1 MPLTIGGLLFTQ
13 QRSSSVERLCRR
25 SLRGVFVAVIHAPG
39 KVSMIRDALIWCLF
53 AVAAIAVVA
62 AVVLAA
68 RNRALGAKKRLA
80 EAELRRKLQAA
91 ESELHLCQ
99 IDLHKFQAEQDG
111 TLREAEEAIE
121 ENTQAVLKGAASFLQ
136 SLAAEQTTL
145 LDAIQRKFGGHA
157 VLSELLDVNHANA
170 QMARKAQGIA
180 VMCGAPLG
188 RRNKPASV
196 YDVVRSAQGQI
207 RNFHRVTIMQQTGL
221 ALKAS
226 AVAPVALAV
235 AELLDNA
242 ASFSQRDAPIE
253 VTFQRVQNNLCI
265 VIDDAGVSMSDE
277 DRQRA
282 TALLSGDLTLR
293 LSQLGTQPK
302 FGFPVIGLI
311 ARQYGFRVDVTGVS
325 RYGGVRAVVL
335 LPEELWT
342 MEETPVAKEAPVSNI
357 LRTEG
362 RPQSG
367 ATRTVHGLPKRGAR
381 QAPVARV
388 PDPEA
393 TPPASQPAEE
403 TGRASGRILGAFQRG
418 TLSGRAPDSTSLEGS
433 ESE

>member
-1 MPLTIGGLLFTQ
+1 
-13 QRSSSVERLCRR
+13 
-25 SLRGVFVAVIHAPG
+25 
-39 KVSMIRDALIWCLF
+39 MIRDALVWCLV
-53 AVAAIAVVA
+53 AVAATAVVA
-62 AVVLAA
+62 VVALAA
-68 RNRALGAKKRLA
+68 RNRALGAKKQQT
-80 EAELRRKLQAA
+80 EAELRGQLHISDSQLHVSRAELQRFR
-91 ESELHLCQ
+91 S
-99 IDLHKFQAEQDG
+99 EQDR
-111 TLREAEEAIE
+111 TLREAKEAAE
-121 ENTQAVLKGAASFLQ
+121 ENTKAVLKGAASFLQ

-145 LDAIQRKFGGHA
+145 LDGIQRKYGGHA
-157 VLSELLDVNHANA
+157 VLSDLLEVNHANA

-188 RRNKPASV
+188 RRNRPASV

-207 RNFHRVTIMQQTGL
+207 RNFHRVAIMQQTGL

-242 ASFSQRDAPIE
+242 ASFSQQDAPIE

-265 VIDDAGVSMSDE
+265 VIDDAGVSMNDE

-282 TALLSGDLTLR
+282 TELLSGDVVSR
-293 LSQLGTQPK
+293 LSQLGNQPK

-342 MEETPVAKEAPVSNI
+342 MEETPPAQEAPVSSI
-357 LRTEG
+357 LRAEG
-362 RPQSG
+362 RPQTG
-367 ATRTVHGLPKRGAR
+367 TTRTTHGLPKRGAR
-381 QAPVARV
+381 QAPIASV

-393 TPPASQPAEE
+393 TPSAPRAPEG
-403 TGRASGRILGAFQRG
+403 TGRTSGRSLGAFQRG
-418 TLSGRAPDSTSLEGS
+418 TLSGRNLDATSLEGS
-433 ESE
+433 EDA

>member
-1 MPLTIGGLLFTQ
+1 MPI
-13 QRSSSVERLCRR
+13 SC
-25 SLRGVFVAVIHAPG
+25 VAGPREVYLQPSAWHAPG
-39 KVSMIRDALIWCLF
+39 KVSMNRDALVWCLV

-62 AVVLAA
+62 VVALVA
-68 RNRALGAKKRLA
+68 RNRALGAKKEHT
-80 EAELRRKLQAA
+80 EAELRQQLLAADSYLHASHAELQRFR
-91 ESELHLCQ
+91 S
-99 IDLHKFQAEQDG
+99 EQDA
-111 TLREAEEAIE
+111 TLRAAKEAAE
-121 ENTQAVLKGAASFLQ
+121 ENTKAVLKGAASLLQ

-145 LDAIQRKFGGHA
+145 LDGIQRKYGGHT
-157 VLSELLDVNHANA
+157 VLSDLLDVNHANA

-188 RRNKPASV
+188 RRNRPASV

-207 RNFHRVTIMQQTGL
+207 RNFHRVAIMQQTSL

-242 ASFSQRDAPIE
+242 ASFSQHDAPIE

-265 VIDDAGVSMSDE
+265 VIDDAGVSMNDE
-277 DRQRA
+277 ERQRA
-282 TALLSGDLTLR
+282 TALLSGEVAPR

-311 ARQYGFRVDVTGVS
+311 ARQHGFKVDVTGVS

-342 MEETPVAKEAPVSNI
+342 MEEMPPAPPVQEVPVSEI
-357 LRTEG
+357 RRVTESRQPQATTPQVPTSRTM
-362 RPQSG
+362 
-367 ATRTVHGLPKRGAR
+367 HGLPKRGAR
-381 QAPVARV
+381 QAPIASV
-388 PDPEA
+388 PDPDA
-393 TPPASQPAEE
+393 TAPAPRISGE
-403 TGRASGRILGAFQRG
+403 TGRASGRSLGAFQRG
-418 TLSGRAPDSTSLEGS
+418 TLSGRNLDATSFEGP
-433 ESE
+433 EEA

>member
-1 MPLTIGGLLFTQ
+1 MN
-13 QRSSSVERLCRR
+13 
-25 SLRGVFVAVIHAPG
+25 
-39 KVSMIRDALIWCLF
+39 RDALVWCLV
-53 AVAAIAVVA
+53 AVAAIAVA
-62 AVVLAA
+62 AVVALVA
-68 RNRALGAKKRLA
+68 RNRALEAKKEHT
-80 EAELRRKLQAA
+80 EAELRHQLLAADSHLHASRAELQR
-91 ESELHLCQ
+91 
-99 IDLHKFQAEQDG
+99 FRNEQDA
-111 TLREAEEAIE
+111 TLREAKEAAE
-121 ENTQAVLKGAASFLQ
+121 ENTKSVLKGAASLLQ

-145 LDAIQRKFGGHA
+145 LDGIQRKYGGHA
-157 VLSELLDVNHANA
+157 VLSDLLDVNHANA

-188 RRNKPASV
+188 RRNRPASV

-207 RNFHRVTIMQQTGL
+207 RNFHRVAIMQQTGL

-242 ASFSQRDAPIE
+242 ASFSQHDAPIE

-265 VIDDAGVSMSDE
+265 VIDDAGVSMNDE

-282 TALLSGDLTLR
+282 TALLSGEIAPR

-311 ARQYGFRVDVTGVS
+311 ARQHGFKVDVTGVS

-342 MEETPVAKEAPVSNI
+342 MEEIPPVQEAPVSNI
-357 LRTEG
+357 RRASENRPHSAPHSAPPSPPPSAPSRTM
-362 RPQSG
+362 
-367 ATRTVHGLPKRGAR
+367 HGLPKRGAR
-381 QAPVARV
+381 QAPIASV
-388 PDPEA
+388 PDPEPRPDTSWA
-393 TPPASQPAEE
+393 APRSQEE
-403 TGRASGRILGAFQRG
+403 TGRASGRSLGAFQRG
-418 TLSGRAPDSTSLEGS
+418 TLSGRNLDPTSFEGP
-433 ESE
+433 EDA

>member
-1 MPLTIGGLLFTQ
+1 MT
-13 QRSSSVERLCRR
+13 
-25 SLRGVFVAVIHAPG
+25 
-39 KVSMIRDALIWCLF
+39 RDALVWCL
-53 AVAAIAVVA
+53 VVIAAISVA
-62 AVVLAA
+62 AVVALTIRSRALAA
-68 RNRALGAKKRLA
+68 KKQRSEADLRQQVSALERQLHGSS
-80 EAELRRKLQAA
+80 AELQRIWTERESAILAA
-91 ESELHLCQ
+91 KE
-99 IDLHKFQAEQDG
+99 DA
-111 TLREAEEAIE
+111 E
-121 ENTQAVLKGAASFLQ
+121 ENTKAVLKGAASFLQ

-145 LDAIQRKFGGHA
+145 LHGVQQRYGGHA
-157 VLSELLDVNHANA
+157 VLSDLLDVNHSNA

-188 RRNKPASV
+188 RRNRAASV

-207 RNFHRVTIMQQTGL
+207 RNFSRVAIMQQTGL

-242 ASFSQRDAPIE
+242 ASFSQQDAPIE
-253 VTFQRVQNNLCI
+253 VTFQRIQNNLCI

-282 TALLSGDLTLR
+282 TALLSGDDVPR

-311 ARQYGFRVDVTGVS
+311 ARQYGFKVDVTGVS

-342 MEETPVAKEAPVSNI
+342 MEETPPRADAPVSRI
-357 LRTEG
+357 RRTPAPQEQPPVEQPEPAAETRSETRTE
-362 RPQSG
+362 PPK
-367 ATRTVHGLPKRGAR
+367 RTVHGLPKRGER
-381 QAPVARV
+381 QSPIASV
-388 PDPEA
+388 PDASPRR
-393 TPPASQPAEE
+393 PAFGSADGAPR
-403 TGRASGRILGAFQRG
+403 TSGRSLGALQRG
-418 TLSGRAPDSTSLEGS
+418 TLSARKIDTPSAEGS
-433 ESE
+433 EDE

>member
-1 MPLTIGGLLFTQ
+1 
-13 QRSSSVERLCRR
+13 
-25 SLRGVFVAVIHAPG
+25 
-39 KVSMIRDALIWCLF
+39 MIQDALVWCLV
-53 AVAAIAVVA
+53 AVAAIAVVV
-62 AVVLAA
+62 AVALAA
-68 RNRALGAKKRLA
+68 RNRALGAKKKLN
-80 EAELRRKLQAA
+80 EAELRRQLHTSDNQLHISRA
-91 ESELHLCQ
+91 ELHR
-99 IDLHKFQAEQDG
+99 FMSTQDG
-111 TLREAEEAIE
+111 TLREAKEAAE
-121 ENTQAVLKGAASFLQ
+121 ENTKAVLKGAASFLQ

-145 LDAIQRKFGGHA
+145 LDGVQRKYGGHA
-157 VLSELLDVNHANA
+157 VLSDLLEVNHANA

-188 RRNKPASV
+188 RRNRPASV

-207 RNFHRVTIMQQTGL
+207 RNFHRVAIMQQSGL

-242 ASFSQRDAPIE
+242 ASFSQQDAPIE

-265 VIDDAGVSMSDE
+265 VIDDAGVSMNDE

-282 TALLSGDLTLR
+282 TELLSGDVVPR
-293 LSQLGTQPK
+293 LSQLGNQPK

-311 ARQYGFRVDVTGVS
+311 ARQYGFKVDVTGVS

-342 MEETPVAKEAPVSNI
+342 MEETPPPAQEAPVSSI
-357 LRTEG
+357 LRNEG
-362 RPQSG
+362 RPQG
-367 ATRTVHGLPKRGAR
+367 AATRTTHGLPKRGAR
-381 QAPVARV
+381 QAPIASV

-393 TPPASQPAEE
+393 DRPASRAPEE
-403 TGRASGRILGAFQRG
+403 TGRSSGRSLGAFQRG
-418 TLSGRAPDSTSLEGS
+418 TLSGRNLDATPLEGS
-433 ESE
+433 EDT

>member
-1 MPLTIGGLLFTQ
+1 MN
-13 QRSSSVERLCRR
+13 
-25 SLRGVFVAVIHAPG
+25 
-39 KVSMIRDALIWCLF
+39 RDALVWCLV

-62 AVVLAA
+62 VVALVA
-68 RNRALGAKKRLA
+68 RNRALGAKKEHT
-80 EAELRRKLQAA
+80 EAELRHQLLAA
-91 ESELHLCQ
+91 DSHLHASRAELHR
-99 IDLHKFQAEQDG
+99 FRGEQDA
-111 TLREAEEAIE
+111 TLREAKEAAE
-121 ENTQAVLKGAASFLQ
+121 ENTKAVLKGAASLLQ

-145 LDAIQRKFGGHA
+145 LDGIQRKYGGHT
-157 VLSELLDVNHANA
+157 VLSDLLDVNHANA

-188 RRNKPASV
+188 RRNRPASV

-207 RNFHRVTIMQQTGL
+207 RNFHRVAIMQQTSL

-242 ASFSQRDAPIE
+242 ASFSQHDAPIE

-265 VIDDAGVSMSDE
+265 VIDDAGVSMNDE
-277 DRQRA
+277 ERQRA
-282 TALLSGDLTLR
+282 TALLSGEVAPR

-311 ARQYGFRVDVTGVS
+311 ARQHGFKVDVTGVS

-342 MEETPVAKEAPVSNI
+342 MEEIPPVQEAPVSEIRRAAEN
-357 LRTEG
+357 
-362 RPQSG
+362 RPQPS
-367 ATRTVHGLPKRGAR
+367 ATPLGTTPQSTAPHSATSRTMHGLPKRGAR
-381 QAPVARV
+381 QAPIASV
-388 PDPEA
+388 PDPDTTA
-393 TPPASQPAEE
+393 PAPRISGE
-403 TGRASGRILGAFQRG
+403 TGRASGRSLGAFQRG
-418 TLSGRAPDSTSLEGS
+418 TLSGRNLDATSFEGP
-433 ESE
+433 EEA

>member
-1 MPLTIGGLLFTQ
+1 
-13 QRSSSVERLCRR
+13 
-25 SLRGVFVAVIHAPG
+25 
-39 KVSMIRDALIWCLF
+39 MIRDALVWCLV
-53 AVAAIAVVA
+53 AVAATAVVA
-62 AVVLAA
+62 VVALAA
-68 RNRALGAKKRLA
+68 RNRALGAKKRQS
-80 EAELRRKLQAA
+80 EAELRRQLHAADSQLHVTRAELQQ
-91 ESELHLCQ
+91 L
-99 IDLHKFQAEQDG
+99 KGEQDS
-111 TLREAEEAIE
+111 TLREAKEAAE
-121 ENTQAVLKGAASFLQ
+121 ENTKAVLKGAASFLQ
-136 SLAAEQTTL
+136 SLAAEQTML
-145 LDAIQRKFGGHA
+145 LDGIQRKYGGHA
-157 VLSELLDVNHANA
+157 VLSDLLEVNHANA

-207 RNFHRVTIMQQTGL
+207 RNFHRVAIMQQAGL

-242 ASFSQRDAPIE
+242 ASFSQHDAPIE

-265 VIDDAGVSMSDE
+265 VIDDAGVSMNDE

-282 TALLSGDLTLR
+282 TALLSGDVVPR
-293 LSQLGTQPK
+293 LSQLGNQPK

-342 MEETPVAKEAPVSNI
+342 MEETPPAQEAPVSNI

-362 RPQSG
+362 RPVTG
-367 ATRTVHGLPKRGAR
+367 TTRTVHGLPKRGAR
-381 QAPVARV
+381 QAPIASV
-388 PDPEA
+388 PDPE
-393 TPPASQPAEE
+393 TVRPASRTPEE
-403 TGRASGRILGAFQRG
+403 TGRASGRSLGAFQRG
-418 TLSGRAPDSTSLEGS
+418 TLSGRNLDATSLEGS
-433 ESE
+433 EDA

>member
-1 MPLTIGGLLFTQ
+1 
-13 QRSSSVERLCRR
+13 
-25 SLRGVFVAVIHAPG
+25 
-39 KVSMIRDALIWCLF
+39 MIRDALVWCLV

-62 AVVLAA
+62 VVALAA
-68 RNRALGAKKRLA
+68 RNRALGAKKQQS
-80 EAELRRKLQAA
+80 EAELRRQLHAA
-91 ESELHLCQ
+91 DSQLHLTRAELQ
-99 IDLHKFQAEQDG
+99 QFKAEQEG
-111 TLREAEEAIE
+111 TLRAAKEAAE
-121 ENTQAVLKGAASFLQ
+121 ENTKAVLKGAASFLQ
-136 SLAAEQTTL
+136 SLAAEQTML
-145 LDAIQRKFGGHA
+145 LDGVQRKYGGHA
-157 VLSELLDVNHANA
+157 VLSDLLEVNHANA

-188 RRNKPASV
+188 RRNRPASV

-207 RNFHRVTIMQQTGL
+207 RNFHRVAIMQQAGL

-242 ASFSQRDAPIE
+242 ASFSQHDAPIE
-253 VTFQRVQNNLCI
+253 VTFQRIQNNLCI
-265 VIDDAGVSMSDE
+265 VIDDAGVSMNDE

-282 TALLSGDLTLR
+282 TALLSGDVVPR
-293 LSQLGTQPK
+293 LSQLGNQPK

-342 MEETPVAKEAPVSNI
+342 MEETPPAQEAPVSNI
-357 LRTEG
+357 LRAEG
-362 RPQSG
+362 RPSSG
-367 ATRTVHGLPKRGAR
+367 TTRTMHGLPKRGAR
-381 QAPVARV
+381 QAPIASV

-393 TPPASQPAEE
+393 VRPVSRAPEE
-403 TGRASGRILGAFQRG
+403 TGRASGRSLGAFQRG
-418 TLSGRAPDSTSLEGS
+418 TLSGRNLDATSLEGS
-433 ESE
+433 EDA